1 MGSRMHHLGPFA
13 RTHVCVL
20 AVQKAG
26 CRRAA
31 LSWLTPCL
39 VVSSLLFSVAP
50 TLHGQA
56 LSGINGTVTDQS
68 GSAIPNARITI
79 LNVDTGVRRNTES
92 SSVGSYY
99 ITDLIP
105 GIYTVTVEKP
115 GFKSSVQKNVV
126 VQAGMQSTDNDT
138 LMVGDDYRSVELSA
152 PEISI
157 QTW

>member
-1 MGSRMHHLGPFA
+1 MHRLGPFA
-13 RTHVCVL
+13 RIHVCVL
-20 AVQKAG
+20 AVQKEG

-31 LSWLTPCL
+31 LSWLTLCL

-68 GSAIPNARITI
+68 GSAISDAKITI
-79 LNVDTGVRRNTES
+79 TNIDTGVRRNTES

-126 VQAGMQSTDNDT
+126 VQAGMQSTANTT
-138 LMVGDDYRSVELSA
+138 LMLGDVSSSVEVTA
-152 PEISI
+152 PEI
-157 QTW
+157 